1 MVPEPRACVWH
12 ESCCYA
18 LQRGMGMLTS
28 PSLYPEGEPF
38 IEECFDQDEGVE
50 QGLRG
55 GVLDGVLGAVLRHPL
70 LGAEEEAEL
79 LQRAQS
85 GDEDARNRLVECN
98 LRLVLSVARRYM
110 RPGLS
115 LEDLVQEGAIGL
127 IKAIDHFDTSRGLR
141 FSTYAIH
148 WIRQAIGR
156 AADAQSGLI
165 RLPNHAVD
173 ALRRIERARAELRLT
188 HGTEPTPEQIA
199 THLGMPLSKVHRLL
213 KYTHAHLSL
222 EQKADPE
229 QDTPLGALLSN
240 PEEEDPETV
249 AIYRVWLSEL
259 LELAKKHLTA
269 PQYWAIRRWLGL
281 EVSEVPPGRSKRLS
295 RERLRQ
301 LERRA
306 IEKLRA
312 LAQQHYDTPCL

>member
-1 MVPEPRACVWH
+1 
-12 ESCCYA
+12 
-18 LQRGMGMLTS
+18 
-28 PSLYPEGEPF
+28 
-38 IEECFDQDEGVE
+38 VE

-55 GVLDGVLGAVLRHPL
+55 GVLDGVLGAVLRQPL
-70 LGAEEEAEL
+70 LSAEEEAEL
-79 LQRAQS
+79 LQRAKQ
-85 GDEDARNRLVECN
+85 GDEEARNRLVECN
-98 LRLVLSVARRYM
+98 LRLVLSVARRYV
-110 RPGLS
+110 RPGLA

-141 FSTYAIH
+141 FSTYAIY

-156 AADAQSGLI
+156 AADSQTGLI
-165 RLPNHAVD
+165 RLPNHAID
-173 ALRRIERARAELRLT
+173 ALRRIERARTELWLQN
-188 HGTEPTPEQIA
+188 GDEPTPEQIA
-199 THLGMPLSKVHRLL
+199 AHLGMPLSKVNRLL

-222 EQKADPE
+222 DQKADPE
-229 QDTPLGALLSN
+229 QDAPLGALLPN
-240 PEEEDPETV
+240 PEEQDPETV

-281 EVSEVPPGRSKRLS
+281 EESEIPPGRTTRLS

-312 LAQQHYDTPCL
+312 LAQEHYATPSL